1 MRKTLMP
8 IYIGFISL
16 VLGCSETNK
25 PIETEMMKVT
35 TAQIS
40 GQVLYRE
47 RMLLP
52 PGSVVKVSL
61 EDVSK
66 MDVASTVIA
75 STSFIAKGTPPYSF
89 TIDYLAADIAPR
101 NEYNLRATINLNEN
115 LLFTSTQ
122 QLNPFKELPAPIEI
136 LVRKTGVKKQTQK
149 QITDTGLEV
158 VSVNPLAELSNTYWK
173 LLVID
178 KTPII
183 MHERQPKQSFLQLA
197 SNDLT
202 VKGFAG
208 CNSFSGTYKVK
219 GNSLYFD
226 PLAVTRKAC
235 LYGMDDE
242 SKFLQALAATRFYS
256 IHDHGLKLLNEDKKV
271 IAALEAVYFN

>member
-8 IYIGFISL
+8 IYIGLISL

-25 PIETEMMKVT
+25 TTEAEIMKVT
-35 TAQIS
+35 TEQIS

-52 PGSVVKVSL
+52 PGSIVKVSL

-75 STSFIAKGTPPYSF
+75 SSSFIAEGAPPYVFSL
-89 TIDYLAADIAPR
+89 DYAVADIAPR

-115 LLFTSTQ
+115 LLFTSSQ
-122 QLNPFKELPAPIEI
+122 QLNPFKESQAPIEI
-136 LVRKTGVKKQTQK
+136 VVRKTGVKKQTQK
-149 QITDTGLEV
+149 LSADTGLAV

-173 LLVID
+173 LLEVD
-178 KTPII
+178 KSPVT
-183 MHERQPKQSFLQLA
+183 MHERQPKESFLQLVN
-197 SNDLT
+197 NDLT

-208 CNSFSGTYKVK
+208 CNNFSGTYEVK
-219 GNSLYFD
+219 GNSLNFG
-226 PLAVTRKAC
+226 PLAATRKAC

-242 SKFLQALAATRFYS
+242 SKFLQALESTRFYS
-256 IHDHGLKLLNEDKKV
+256 IHDHGLKLLNKDKKV
-271 IAALEAVYFN
+271 VAALEAVYFY